1 MSKLLLGYSD
11 KMWNQGKSMMNYILQ
26 RGGRFSDAS
35 YSKTFSLDLPS
46 GQEEYSEVYALGSSL
61 DMMKQ
66 EVEDAIVVY
75 KHAANRHNHIGH
87 GDVNVHDNN
96 LHANGHLE
104 QEGIY
109 FSGSHDNSFDPWVS
123 MLNLYLYKIIRRII
137 YIYISLLIYLG
148 M

>member
-1 MSKLLLGYSD
+1 
-11 KMWNQGKSMMNYILQ
+11 MMNYILQ

-123 MLNLYLYKIIRRII
+123 MLNFVFVE
-137 YIYISLLIYLG
+137 
-148 M
+148 